1 MQKDSNLLRKL
12 AEGRYNGRC
21 NGESEVRYA
30 LTISEKKYFN
40 GAISVFLP
48 EVYVVC
54 FVRGEQRTHSS
65 ASHISVNIYYFLSNK

>member
-40 GAISVFLP
+40 GANFCL
-48 EVYVVC
+48 
-54 FVRGEQRTHSS
+54 FTRGLCRLLRPRRTENS
-65 ASHISVNIYYFLSNK
+65 